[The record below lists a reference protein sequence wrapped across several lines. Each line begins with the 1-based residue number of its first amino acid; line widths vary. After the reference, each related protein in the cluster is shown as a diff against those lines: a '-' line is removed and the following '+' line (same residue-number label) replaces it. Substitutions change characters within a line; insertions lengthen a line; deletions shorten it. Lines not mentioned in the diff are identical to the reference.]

1 MTNRSRGDLITN
13 VIDNLLRIGV
23 AFILA
28 ISVVSM
34 VIALVD
40 SSSADQEADIG
51 SFDTTDL
58 NDGWT
63 LSIYGREE
71 PVTLPV
77 AIDAGV
83 GDTVTLVNHLP
94 GGVSDGMTLMFRA
107 AMEDVTIQIDGEVR
121 QNYSSEDSTYLSYYI
136 PSAYVVTDLNSED
149 AGKEITL
156 SVTFKAK
163 PVINGIT
170 LGYGNN
176 GWFSVIKTA
185 LPTVFSAVLIL
196 ISGTGLLIVTVI
208 LHSRRRIAAPRNL
221 GLLMV
226 DVALWV
232 LSESTIRQLIF
243 VRPSLSQYFAY
254 FTVEMIGILSWMYFD
269 AVQHRIYH
277 KIYMTFEAVGLS
289 ILILNI
295 FLQFIGVAELYKTII
310 ISHAWTG
317 VGAIVSI
324 ILIVIDIYTKRIRQ
338 YGITGIGIIC
348 FVLMAS
354 CELVAFYINRFHVF
368 GSYVCIAL
376 LILMIATVAQT
387 MTDEINS
394 RNARDRL
401 RQKMTIHAI
410 ETITSA
416 IDARDEYTGGHS
428 ERVGRYAECLAREM
442 AADYDFSEEDILRVR
457 YIGLMH
463 DIGKIGVADGILNK
477 ASNLDYEEFNLMKKH
492 SAIGYEIMSS
502 FGDEVPDLLNGIRY
516 HHERFDGHGYP
527 DGLSDT
533 DIPLVARIIALADSY
548 DAMTSNRVYRKHMSD
563 EEVREELLK
572 RAGTQFDPALTEIFV
587 RLIDRGELRADTID
601 GVAVSENGEVLV
613 SSLLETNLHKDLM
626 NGRNISNPTHIRML
640 CYLIKLMEKKGK
652 TYSVFFAGPDDSS
665 DSETWNRMLETFK
678 EYVGEH
684 DVNIRYTDSLNVIA
698 LFDRSDEETMA
709 VKDAMRANCP
719 TIVITDLK

>member
-1 MTNRSRGDLITN
+1 
-13 VIDNLLRIGV
+13 
-23 AFILA
+23 
-28 ISVVSM
+28 
-34 VIALVD
+34 
-40 SSSADQEADIG
+40 
-51 SFDTTDL
+51 
-58 NDGWT
+58 
-63 LSIYGREE
+63 
-71 PVTLPV
+71 
-77 AIDAGV
+77 
-83 GDTVTLVNHLP
+83 
-94 GGVSDGMTLMFRA
+94 
-107 AMEDVTIQIDGEVR
+107 
-121 QNYSSEDSTYLSYYI
+121 
-136 PSAYVVTDLNSED
+136 
-149 AGKEITL
+149 
-156 SVTFKAK
+156 
-163 PVINGIT
+163 
-170 LGYGNN
+170 
-176 GWFSVIKTA
+176 
-185 LPTVFSAVLIL
+185 
-196 ISGTGLLIVTVI
+196 
-208 LHSRRRIAAPRNL
+208 
-221 GLLMV
+221 
-226 DVALWV
+226 
-232 LSESTIRQLIF
+232 
-243 VRPSLSQYFAY
+243 
-254 FTVEMIGILSWMYFD
+254 
-269 AVQHRIYH
+269 
-277 KIYMTFEAVGLS
+277 
-289 ILILNI
+289 
-295 FLQFIGVAELYKTII
+295 
-310 ISHAWTG
+310 
-317 VGAIVSI
+317 
-324 ILIVIDIYTKRIRQ
+324 
-338 YGITGIGIIC
+338 
-348 FVLMAS
+348 
-354 CELVAFYINRFHVF
+354 
-368 GSYVCIAL
+368 
-376 LILMIATVAQT
+376 MIATVAQT

-457 YIGLMH
+457 NIGLMH

-587 RLIDRGELRADTID
+587 RLIDRGALRADTID